1 MAAPGKQRVYF
12 DKLNRRAIIAPHGAC
27 LKQGEEGEGVSEKA
41 VLYTAQEILE
51 TYGDM
56 ILRTAYAMVKN
67 RADAEDILQDVF
79 LSLVRTK
86 PVFESAEHQKAWLLR
101 VTMNRCKSFLRS
113 AWQQRTQGLDE
124 AFPDM
129 EFTPE
134 ETGVAEAMAGL
145 PLKYRQVL
153 YLYYVEGY
161 TAGEIGKLLKRP
173 QGTVLSQMARGRKM
187 LKEKLEGGRILVP

>member
-1 MAAPGKQRVYF
+1 MPQ
-12 DKLNRRAIIAPHGAC
+12 
-27 LKQGEEGEGVSEKA
+27 KA
-41 VLYTAQEILE
+41 VLYTAEEILE
-51 TYGDM
+51 EYGDM
-56 ILRTAYAMVKN
+56 VLRTAYAMVKN
-67 RADAEDILQDVF
+67 RADAEDVLQDVF

-86 PVFESAEHQKAWLLR
+86 PAFESAEHQKAWLLR

-124 AFPDM
+124 AFPDAS
-129 EFTPE
+129 FTPAE
-134 ETGVAEAMAGL
+134 NGVALAMAQL

-161 TAGEIGKLLKRP
+161 AAGEIGQLLKRP

-187 LKEKLEGGRILVP
+187 LKEILEGDRADASR

>member
-1 MAAPGKQRVYF
+1 MPQ
-12 DKLNRRAIIAPHGAC
+12 
-27 LKQGEEGEGVSEKA
+27 KA
-41 VLYTAQEILE
+41 VLDTAEEILAE
-51 TYGDM
+51 YGDM
-56 ILRTAYAMVKN
+56 VLRTAYAMVKN
-67 RADAEDILQDVF
+67 RADAEDVLQDVF

-124 AFPDM
+124 AFPDTR
-129 EFTPE
+129 FTPRE
-134 ETGVAEAMAGL
+134 NEVAMAMAQL

-161 TAGEIGKLLKRP
+161 AAAEIGRLLKRP
-173 QGTVLSQMARGRKM
+173 QGTVLSQMARGRKL
-187 LKEKLEGGRILVP
+187 LKEILEGGEGHASR